1 MKDETPESSTLSLDR
16 LLQNIETSSQKSGTS
31 QKSPPLPEDSYSFI
45 DNLFRG
51 DEDETRDTDE
61 EESEVS
67 FQTTREE
74 STCVEVESLSMDEC
88 TCSSSKEEDTCGVSE
103 EMRDDRGEADGK
115 CSDSEREEESQ
126 VSMESSR
133 GSNGTFEEKTTGTST
148 DSFESARSIQDVHYL
163 SIETASCDASS
174 RTRSDAS
181 SRTERVANPFLSLEE
196 ANVTSV
202 LAAVSSNVSSLE
214 EKAKWSNISK
224 ATHANDILLEIEVSL
239 SYQQFKDTVHVP
251 SLRTTHNP
259 TLRIC
264 HLLHIPSRHS
274 Q

>member
-16 LLQNIETSSQKSGTS
+16 LLQNIETSSQKNGTS

-74 STCVEVESLSMDEC
+74 CTCVEVESLSMDEC
-88 TCSSSKEEDTCGVSE
+88 TCSSKSLETCGVSE
-103 EMRDDRGEADGK
+103 EMRDDRGETEGK
-115 CSDSEREEESQ
+115 FSDSEREEESQ

-133 GSNGTFEEKTTGTST
+133 SSNGTFEEKTTGTST
-148 DSFESARSIQDVHYL
+148 DSFESARSIQDVHHL
-163 SIETASCDASS
+163 SIETASC
-174 RTRSDAS
+174 DAS

-196 ANVTSV
+196 ANVTAV

-224 ATHANDILLEIEVSL
+224 ATHANDILVEIEVSL
-239 SYQQFKDTVHVP
+239 SYQLSTV
-251 SLRTTHNP
+251 
-259 TLRIC
+259 
-264 HLLHIPSRHS
+264 
-274 Q
+274 